1 MAGGSSPKT
10 EVEAREKKRAKD
22 KVRKSGTSAQGKA
35 LQLGEFA
42 GVFSAVVYYNPTYG
56 WLDGAIHVP
65 EGQDIPDV
73 NAFFAQILNES
84 PSNSPRHGPR
94 RAKTCR
100 QSPQDAQAGDN
111 SVRDKMTAGTGRVE
125 IDVAAEADVLQI
137 NGVDGNGP
145 YRVGASPISHG
156 GNSKVAKD
164 NDTARQLHQRLADGP
179 ALRGTSRCA
188 VKQEMPD
195 GAVADDAGRVDAS
208 GGVWDIGT
216 HGLFDSVVGNK
227 MQNGQSG
234 DVSEWETVSAQ
245 YTEAPMTRV
254 AGPGLSRI
262 QAVKVQRFLRQ
273 VSVHMRLAS
282 RQERLPPHRVVH
294 QDRWRGLLQ
303 RNRRR

>member
-1 MAGGSSPKT
+1 MATMTDGLSPKNKVDT
-10 EVEAREKKRAKD
+10 REKRAKD
-22 KVRKSGTSAQGKA
+22 KVRKSGPSAQGKA

-42 GVFSAVVYYNPTYG
+42 GVFSAVVYFNPTYG

-73 NAFFAQILNES
+73 NGFLEELLNGS
-84 PSNSPRHGPR
+84 HSTGPGRGPR

-100 QSPQDAQAGDN
+100 DS
-111 SVRDKMTAGTGRVE
+111 K
-125 IDVAAEADVLQI
+125 
-137 NGVDGNGP
+137 
-145 YRVGASPISHG
+145 ISHHE
-156 GNSKVAKD
+156 NPQAAKD
-164 NDTARQLHQRLADGP
+164 TDGGRQLDRRLADGL
-179 ALRGTSRCA
+179 ALQSASRCVA
-188 VKQEMPD
+188 EQEMPN
-195 GAVADDAGRVDAS
+195 GAAADEM
-208 GGVWDIGT
+208 GG
-216 HGLFDSVVGNK
+216 NEA
-227 MQNGQSG
+227 QNGQSG
-234 DVSEWETVSAQ
+234 DVSEWETVDAQ
-245 YTEAPMTRV
+245 HTEAPTARV